1 MTPKHIATAAAIAA
15 LAAGAYLGLAPFL
28 GLTGADLSKY
38 ADTNINLGAA
48 TAPAYISECD
58 QTADTARLICLIDL
72 LKADVPP
79 QILVQLQRPYSLAEA
94 QQWSNFPPM
103 GFPGRV
109 GPTLGDFTPEQHGL
123 IREILMQAASLTG
136 NEGYDE
142 LEQVLNADD
151 YLLAE
156 TAEAGFSSSNY
167 HLAFLG
173 TPAASGTWQLY
184 FGGHHFALTNTYRDG
199 VLIGA
204 TPSFRG
210 VEPFTPFAQNGRDN
224 APMLQEQAAFAAMF
238 AALSADEL
246 ARATLADSYTNIIA
260 GPQQDSAVPTAAEG
274 LSVAGLTPAQQSL
287 VLAAME
293 TYVRD
298 INTTDADAIMAR
310 YTAELPDTFI
320 ALSGTPT
327 VNAENDYVRI
337 HGHSVWIEFSL
348 QPGRSIEGI
357 HPHSVWRDR
366 VTDYGGSTE

>member
-1 MTPKHIATAAAIAA
+1 MKFKLILTATAIAVV
-15 LAAGAYLGLAPFL
+15 GTGVYLGF
-28 GLTGADLSKY
+28 GGADLSKY
-38 ADTNINLGAA
+38 ANTNINLGAA
-48 TAPAYISECD
+48 VAPAA
-58 QTADTARLICLIDL
+58 TADCAQASDSPRLICLIDL
-72 LKADVPP
+72 LKADVSPEV
-79 QILVQLQRPYSLAEA
+79 LAQLQRPYSLAEA

-103 GFPGRV
+103 GFVGRV
-109 GPTLGDFTPEQHGL
+109 GPTLGDFTAEQRGL

-167 HLAFLG
+167 HLAILG
-173 TPAASGTWQLY
+173 TPAATGTWQLY

-224 APMLQEQAAFAAMF
+224 APLLQEQAAFAAMF
-238 AALSADEL
+238 AALSPDQL
-246 ARATLADSYTNIIA
+246 SRATLADTYTNIIA
-260 GPQQDSAVPTAAEG
+260 GPQQDSAVPTTAEG
-274 LSVAGLTPAQQSL
+274 LPAAGLTPAQQSL

-298 INTTDADAIMAR
+298 INATDADAIMAR
-310 YTAELPDTFI
+310 YAAELPETFI

-327 VNAENDYVRI
+327 VNTENDYVRI
-337 HGHSVWIEFSL
+337 HGPSVWIEFSL

-366 VTDYGGSTE
+366 VTDYGGPTE

>member
-1 MTPKHIATAAAIAA
+1 MTPKRILAVAVIAA
-15 LAAGAYLGLAPFL
+15 VGTGAYFGLAPYL
-28 GLTGADLSKY
+28 GFGGADLSKY
-38 ADTNINLGAA
+38 SDTNVNLGAA
-48 TAPAYISECD
+48 VAPAATANCA
-58 QTADTARLICLIDL
+58 QTPDTARLICLIDQ
-72 LKADVPP
+72 LKADLPADLLA
-79 QILVQLQRPYSLAEA
+79 QFQRPYSLTEA

-109 GPTLGDFTPEQHGL
+109 GPTLGDFTPEQRGL

-167 HLAFLG
+167 HVALLG
-173 TPAASGTWQLY
+173 TPAATGTWQLY
-184 FGGHHFALTNTYRDG
+184 FGGHHFAMTNTYRDG

-210 VEPFTPFAQNGRDN
+210 VEPFTPFTQNGREN
-224 APMLQEQAAFAAMF
+224 APMLQEQSAFAAMF
-238 AALSADEL
+238 ATLTPEEL
-246 ARATLADSYTNIIA
+246 ARATLPVSYTNIIA
-260 GPQQDSAVPTAAEG
+260 GPQQDTAIPTAAEG
-274 LSVAGLTPAQQSL
+274 LSVADLTPAQQDL

-293 TYVRD
+293 THVHD
-298 INTTDADAIMAR
+298 INATDAAAIMAR
-310 YTAELPDTFI
+310 YRAELPETFI

-337 HGHSVWIEFSL
+337 HGPSVWIEFSL

-366 VTDYGGSTE
+366 VTDYGGHTE